1 MAGITHIPVVVQDIA
16 KPEIEFPEQFLGLSR
31 NYLLNDSRPVIL
43 RDFFD
48 DSLTIQLR
56 MTPRRKTVKIS
67 WGVEDSIIP
76 V

>member
-1 MAGITHIPVVVQDIA
+1 
-16 KPEIEFPEQFLGLSR
+16 
-31 NYLLNDSRPVIL
+31 VIL

-48 DSLTIQLR
+48 ESLTIQLR

-67 WGVEDSIIP
+67 WVFEDSIIP